1 MNIIDNSNVIL
12 DKLDL
17 ILNRLNTFNSV
28 NKTLNVEIKVQNISN
43 TINNNFEKAI
53 FMLERQNAQLMTQK
67 NINNSLISQNEN
79 IYLEQAKNLS
89 ITDKVNNKLGIAG
102 RLQEKL
108 NNLIN
113 KLNNNKGIE
122 SIESNANVLNKIQQ
136 IEKSFFKQMSN
147 IKISK
152 YLKDSINNFSKEY
165 QVELQIKA
173 LINSNVIG
181 DNAFDKVK
189 QKASDLSKNTLFDTT
204 SIIAGAGEI
213 STYISD
219 LNAVEKVMETLTN
232 YATGMSGGNPV
243 SQMQYVEYATQ
254 LGKALD
260 GQYDGLAKKGFV
272 LSEAQKEI
280 IKNGDDMAKALV
292 LDDVINQ
299 SWANLATTMNNTPIG
314 IFNTLNKNL
323 GELSSLV
330 GSRLTP
336 VALNFTKI
344 LIDNMPQII
353 SIIDNVIISVSS
365 ILDVFANLFK
375 IILDLGLPIINGLI
389 TGFTSLLPVIL
400 TAISVIAVYSAII
413 GGLYIKIILLKVAII
428 LLSGALKLLNLILS
442 LNPIAL
448 VISLVIVLITTFMML
463 NNKTDEM
470 GNTFVNLFSKVT
482 GGAYVFVNTVKNL
495 FLSMVKTVLASIS
508 NVINAINKIP
518 GINVDTSWLDNKVA
532 EIEYKVKQSTN
543 EKAFERGSKSG
554 QDLAN
559 SLANLFTPK
568 ALALPDFGNL
578 PKMGESN
585 LHLEEIA
592 KNTGDSAK
600 SLNSVIGDMK
610 YLRELAEK
618 EVIARYTTQEI
629 KFDVITTN
637 TINNDVDLNGLV
649 TKIKDGITDA
659 MLNLPQGVY

>member
-122 SIESNANVLNKIQQ
+122 NIESNANVLNKIQQ

-165 QVELQIKA
+165 QAELQIKA

-181 DNAFDKVK
+181 DNSFDKVK

-232 YATGMSGGNPV
+232 YATGMSGGNPI

-330 GSRLTP
+330 GARLTP

-353 SIIDNVIISVSS
+353 SIIDNVLISVSS

-413 GGLYIKIILLKVAII
+413 GGLYIKTILLKVAII

-470 GNTFVNLFSKVT
+470 GNTFINLFSKVT

-600 SLNSVIGDMK
+600 SLNSVIGDME